1 MYMSRSRYKELKKDQ
16 DELKNNQTRILD
28 YLRRE
33 FDVRLE
39 ANTNFHAPEATVSVG
54 KRPAKKPTFLSTL
67 RRLWG
72 KLRP

>member
-39 ANTNFHAPEATVSVG
+39 ANTNFHGARSNRVS
-54 KRPAKKPTFLSTL
+54 
-67 RRLWG
+67 W
-72 KLRP
+72 

>member
-39 ANTNFHAPEATVSVG
+39 ANTNFNASEATVSVG
-54 KRPAKKPTFLSTL
+54 KRPAEKTTFLSTL

-72 KLRP
+72 KLRS